1 MVSPWSTNA
10 VEITKNMGVESLI
23 RIEEFN
29 NVIINRYFD
38 RMIHQKYDELNQKVF
53 ANFLNPE
60 KQLIINNIKDYN
72 DEQGLAL
79 DEFEISYLEKLSKKI
94 GRALTDSEVYGFS
107 QVNSEHCRHKIF
119 NGKFIIDGKEKKES
133 LFGLIKNTSKA
144 NKNGI
149 VSAYS
154 DNVAFIE
161 GPNIVQFQPQFPDK
175 SSFYINKE
183 IRKK

>member
-1 MVSPWSTNA
+1 M
-10 VEITKNMGVESLI
+10 I

-53 ANFLNPE
+53 ANILNPE
-60 KQLIINNIKDYN
+60 KQLIIDNIKAYN

-94 GRALTDSEVYGFS
+94 GRPLTDSEVYGFS

-119 NGKFIIDGKEKKES
+119 NGKFIINGKEKKES
-133 LFGLIKNTSKA
+133 LFDLIKNTSKA
-144 NKNGI
+144 NRNGI

-161 GPNIVQFQPQFPDK
+161 GPKLFNFNLNSQIKVV
-175 SSFYINKE
+175 SIL
-183 IRKK
+183 IRK